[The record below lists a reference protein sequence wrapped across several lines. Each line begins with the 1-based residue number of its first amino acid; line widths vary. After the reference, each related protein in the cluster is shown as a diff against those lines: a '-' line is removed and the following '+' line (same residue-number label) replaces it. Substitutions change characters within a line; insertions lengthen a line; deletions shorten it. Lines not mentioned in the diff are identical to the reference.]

1 MHRSG
6 DGDEPLN
13 VKVTRRTPSV
23 GFQVSYSGEH
33 NGSWLDLTVVLQC
46 HREREV
52 RERERQSADRD
63 QGGREGQN
71 KAKQAF
77 LSYLSDGSR
86 GILNPQRLKRMVY
99 GRRWVF

>member
-13 VKVTRRTPSV
+13 VKVTRRTPCV

-33 NGSWLDLTVVLQC
+33 SGSWLDLTVVLQC
-46 HREREV
+46 HRERESE
-52 RERERQSADRD
+52 RERESADRD

-71 KAKQAF
+71 KVKQAF
-77 LSYLSDGSR
+77 LSYQVVSLT
-86 GILNPQRLKRMVY
+86 LNA
-99 GRRWVF
+99 

>member
-52 RERERQSADRD
+52 RERERDRVQTEIKEEGMDKTKQSRHFCLICLTV
-63 QGGREGQN
+63 QGVS
-71 KAKQAF
+71 
-77 LSYLSDGSR
+77 LT
-86 GILNPQRLKRMVY
+86 LNA
-99 GRRWVF
+99 